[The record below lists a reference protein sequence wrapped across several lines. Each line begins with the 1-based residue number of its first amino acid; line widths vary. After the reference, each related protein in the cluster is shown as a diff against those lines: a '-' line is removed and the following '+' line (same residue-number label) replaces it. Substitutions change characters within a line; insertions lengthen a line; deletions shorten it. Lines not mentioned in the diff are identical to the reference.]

1 MKLPLSWLREFVA
14 VDTSVQQIAD
24 RLSVAG
30 LVVEN
35 IEKIAPAFR
44 GVVVAKVLEAG
55 RHPNA
60 DRLQLCQVD
69 AGAAGRFSVVCGAPN
84 ARAGIT
90 VALAMVGAQLG
101 TEPPLAAATI
111 RGVES
116 QGMLCSERELSL
128 STEHAGIIELPADA
142 PLGCDL
148 AGYLAMDD
156 TVLEVEITPNRGDC
170 LSIIGLAREV
180 AALFG
185 AKLTIPRARPP
196 KISGDGAAA
205 TEIHFEI
212 DIQAPDLCPRY
223 AAIAMSKIKIG
234 PSPIRMRRRLQLCGM
249 RPLNNVVDTTNYVM
263 LERGQPLHAF
273 DLATIAGARIIVRRA
288 GADREF
294 VTLDNVKRE
303 LAPDDLLIADAEKPL
318 AIAGVMGGLNSEV
331 GEATTAIVLESAF
344 FDPISIAKTSRRL
357 SLTSEASY
365 RFARSIDRAGQAA
378 AAIRASD
385 LVRYTARGKVTAPLV
400 DLEPAAAPRHEIALS
415 LPAMTALLGVEIP
428 AATAKKRLVSIGCEV
443 KAAGRGKFV
452 VIAPPWRPDI
462 NEAADLAEEVARLG
476 GLEDIPETLPPRVAA
491 ITIANP
497 EREFIAGTREVM
509 LGAGLTEALTL
520 AFIAPAENTRFGG
533 VAADASAVKVEN
545 PLSAELGELR
555 LSLLPGLLGA
565 LRFNLNRQASAF
577 HTFEIGKTFARH
589 GDYTR
594 ERQVLA
600 GVSYGPYAAATI
612 GEPGLAAGFF
622 AMKGV
627 IETYLRAMDL
637 AARAEFRA
645 IDPAR
650 APFLHPGRSAE
661 ILLEGES
668 AGYLGELHP
677 GHALQL
683 DLGAPCA
690 VFELDLEK
698 LISYGFTPRKT
709 ITPPPRFPAIR
720 RDLALVVDRSFPAAM
735 VESTVRDSTT
745 SPLLESVEV
754 FDVYEGQGIAPG
766 RKSVALACLYR
777 ATDRTLTDEE
787 VNRVHT
793 ALVEQARTRLGAEL
807 RN

>member
-14 VDTSVQQIAD
+14 VDATAQQIAD

-35 IEKIAPAFR
+35 IEKLAPSFH
-44 GVVVAKVLEAG
+44 GVVIAKVLEAG

-60 DRLQLCQVD
+60 DRLSLCQVD
-69 AGAAGRFSVVCGAPN
+69 TGEGGPFTVVCGAPN

-90 VALAMVGAQLG
+90 VALAKVGAQLG
-101 TEPPLAAATI
+101 KEPPLTAATI

-116 QGMLCSERELSL
+116 NGMLCSERELGL
-128 STEHAGIIELPADA
+128 SAEHAGIIELPADA
-142 PLGCDL
+142 PVGTDL
-148 AGYLAMDD
+148 ASYLAMDD
-156 TVLEVEITPNRGDC
+156 TVLDVEITPNRGDC

-185 AKLTIPRARPP
+185 VRLAIPRARLPRF
-196 KISGDGAAA
+196 SGDSANLIAV
-205 TEIHFEI
+205 

-223 AAIAMSKIKIG
+223 AALAMSGIKIG
-234 PSPIRMRRRLQLCGM
+234 PSPIRIRRRLELCGM
-249 RPLNNVVDTTNYVM
+249 RPLSNVVDATNYVM

-273 DLATIAGARIIVRRA
+273 GLAKIAGGKLIVRRA

-294 VTLDNVKRE
+294 VTLDNVTRE
-303 LAPDDLLIADAEKPL
+303 LAPDDLLITDAEKPL

-331 GEATTAIVLESAF
+331 SESTSAIVLESAF

-357 SLTSEASY
+357 GLVSEASY

-378 AAIRASD
+378 VATRAGE
-385 LVRYTARGKVTAPLV
+385 LVREIARGKVSAPMI
-400 DLEPAAAPRHEIALS
+400 DLEPSAAPRREIALD
-415 LPAMTALLGVEIP
+415 LPAMAALLGVEIP
-428 AATAKKRLVSIGCEV
+428 AATAKARLVSIGCEV
-443 KAAGRGKFV
+443 KAAGRGKFTV
-452 VIAPPWRPDI
+452 VASSWRPDI

-476 GLEDIPETLPPRVAA
+476 GLEDIPEALPPRVAA
-491 ITIANP
+491 TATANP

-509 LGAGLTEALTL
+509 LGAGLTEAMTL
-520 AFIAPAENTRFGG
+520 AFIASADNARFGG
-533 VAADASAVKVEN
+533 ISPEASAVRVEN

-577 HTFEIGKTFARH
+577 HGFEIAKTFARL
-589 GDYTR
+589 GDIIR

-600 GVSYGPYAAATI
+600 GVSYGPYASATV
-612 GEPGLAAGFF
+612 GDKGLQAGFF
-622 AMKGV
+622 SSKGILETFFAAM
-627 IETYLRAMDL
+627 AL
-637 AARAEFRA
+637 AARVEFRA
-645 IDPAR
+645 INPVH
-650 APFLHPGRSAE
+650 APYLHPGRSAE
-661 ILLEGES
+661 ILLDGES
-668 AGYLGELHP
+668 AGYVGELHP
-677 GHALQL
+677 REALRL

-698 LISYGFTPRKT
+698 FISYGFTPRKT
-709 ITPPPRFPAIR
+709 IAPPPRFPAIR
-720 RDLALVVDRSFPAAM
+720 RDLALVVERNFPAAM
-735 VESTVRDSTT
+735 IARTVRDSTA

-754 FDVYEGQGIAPG
+754 FDVYEGEGIAPA
-766 RKSVALACLYR
+766 RKSIALACLYR

-807 RN
+807 RQ

>member
-1 MKLPLSWLREFVA
+1 MKLPLSWLGEFVA
-14 VDTSVQQIAD
+14 VEATAQQIAD

-35 IEKIAPAFR
+35 IEKIVPAFR
-44 GVVVAKVLEAG
+44 GVIVAKVLEAG

-60 DRLQLCQVD
+60 DRLSLCQVD
-69 AGAAGRFSVVCGAPN
+69 AGAAGRFTVVCGAPN
-84 ARAGIT
+84 ARTGIT
-90 VALAMVGAQLG
+90 VALATVGAALG
-101 TEPPLAAATI
+101 KEPPLAAATI

-116 QGMLCSERELSL
+116 NGMLCSERELGL
-128 STEHAGIIELPADA
+128 STEHAGILELPADA
-142 PLGCDL
+142 PLGIDL
-148 AGYLAMDD
+148 ASYLAMDD
-156 TVLEVEITPNRGDC
+156 TVLDVEITPNRGDC

-185 AKLTIPRARPP
+185 AKLTIPRARLP
-196 KISGDGAAA
+196 KIIADGSASL
-205 TEIHFEI
+205 EI

-223 AAIAMSKIKIG
+223 AALSMTKVKIG
-234 PSPIRMRRRLQLCGM
+234 PSPIRMRRRLELCGM
-249 RPLNNVVDTTNYVM
+249 RPLSNVVDATNYVM

-273 DLATIAGARIIVRRA
+273 DRAKISGGQIIVRRA

-294 VTLDNVKRE
+294 ITLDNVRRE

-331 GEATTAIVLESAF
+331 GESTTAIVLESAF

-357 SLTSEASY
+357 GLSSEASY
-365 RFARSIDRAGQAA
+365 RFARSIDRAGQAS
-378 AAIRASD
+378 AAIRAGE
-385 LVRYTARGKVTAPLV
+385 LVRAIARGKVAAPIV
-400 DLEPAAAPRHEIALS
+400 DLEPVAAPRREIALD

-428 AATAKKRLVSIGCEV
+428 AAIAKKRLVSIGCEV
-443 KAAGRGKFV
+443 KPGGRGKFAV
-452 VIAPPWRPDI
+452 AAPPWRPDI

-476 GLEDIPETLPPRVAA
+476 GLEDIPEALPPRVGA
-491 ITIANP
+491 ITASNP

-509 LGAGLTEALTL
+509 LGAGLTEALTI
-520 AFIAPAENTRFGG
+520 AFIAPADNARFGG
-533 VAADASAVKVEN
+533 VAADAAAVKVEN

-555 LSLLPGLLGA
+555 LSMLAGLLGA

-600 GVSYGPYAAATI
+600 GVSYGPYAAATV
-612 GEPGLAAGFF
+612 GEQGLAAGFF
-622 AMKGV
+622 AMKGI
-627 IETYLRAMDL
+627 IETYLRAIDL
-637 AARAEFRA
+637 APRAEYRA

-661 ILLEGES
+661 ILLEGET
-668 AGYLGELHP
+668 AGYVGELHP
-677 GHALQL
+677 GEALRL

-709 ITPPPRFPAIR
+709 IAPPPRFPAIR

-735 VESTVRDSTT
+735 VESTVRDSAA
-745 SPLLESVEV
+745 SPLLESVAV